1 MRKWKDSRL
10 WMALVKQHPIFWVV
24 TLALTGLFGAGTS
37 KGKVIPEPWETAV
50 PQEEAVVSQETVL
63 DLSQPLKCLQAPPS
77 VAVGESVPIKALLLD
92 ENLRPIVMQPVLFT
106 CDSGSFEFPVLV
118 DSQITYHS
126 GAQFT
131 GYTDGFGEAE
141 VFWRAPQTPGLAKVT
156 VWYFGPEEGQIC
168 SLEAMIEVS
177 DDPDLHRVSLECVP
191 ARMTLENSEDEFVG
205 LVVEVTDRQGS
216 PIAGEPV
223 LLQTTLGELGQY
235 VVENVKG
242 EGKLLL
248 KKSNPFLLVTDE
260 DGREEVLL
268 FPPPSPG
275 IATITATT
283 SNGQA
288 RVFYLFTS
296 AEGLHLTSD
305 SYAAVGDDGAL
316 IIARLDDASGKPIAG
331 QVVTFQT
338 TLGQLSATQAVT
350 DENGEAPV
358 VLTGNGVEGTAVVTA
373 TALGYSARIYVDVF
387 NESSDYS
394 RHELPTF
401 LAISRQPP
409 LSRFQITVL
418 SDKPELTLATITRY
432 LVLSR
437 HLSLLPTNSPTGS
450 EVNQATR
457 FWSITTSSLSLGGYL
472 TFLQTGKLPIAPTV
486 SARMLTSVML
496 MNYHRI

>member
-1 MRKWKDSRL
+1 MRKWEDSRL
-10 WMALVKQHPIFWVV
+10 WMALVKQHPIFLVV
-24 TLALTGLFGAGTS
+24 ALALTGLFGAGTS

-63 DLSQPLKCLQAPPS
+63 DLSQPLKCLQAPSS

-92 ENLRPIVMQPVLFT
+92 ENLRPIVLQPVLFT
-106 CDSGSFEFPVLV
+106 CDFGSFESSVLILG
-118 DSQITYHS
+118 DSQITFYS
-126 GAQFT
+126 EQVT
-131 GYTDGFGEAE
+131 IYTNGFGEAE

-156 VWYFGPEEGQIC
+156 VWYFGPEEGQVC

-177 DDPDLHRVSLECVP
+177 DAPDLHRVSLDCVP
-191 ARMTLENSEDEFVG
+191 ARMTLENSEDEFVQ
-205 LVVEVTDRQGS
+205 LFVEVTDRQGN

-235 VVENVKG
+235 VVENVDG

-288 RVFYLFTS
+288 RVSYLFTS

-316 IIARLDDASGKPIAG
+316 IIARLYDASGKPIAG

-350 DENGEAPV
+350 DENGEASV

-373 TALGYSARIYVDVF
+373 TALGYSAKIYVDVF

-401 LAISRQPP
+401 LPISCQPLPSPQPQYSVSLTLDRTEVRP
-409 LSRFQITVL
+409 LGTGAPNQITVRVFVRDRNGRPVSVPL
-418 SDKPELTLATITRY
+418 IAHAQGEQ
-432 LVLSR
+432 
-437 HLSLLPTNSPTGS
+437 NSGGHIHNGARPAE
-450 EVNQATR
+450 EV
-457 FWSITTSSLSLGGYL
+457 
-472 TFLQTGKLPIAPTV
+472 QTGMVIG
-486 SARMLTSVML
+486 
-496 MNYHRI
+496 